1 MKHKDIKKR
10 WTIVI
15 NTVQLLGLKLT
26 FIYIADSSL
35 NVYLPNMLHQLLPK
49 KYNIQRINQTSWDR
63 DSVNKGEKKHPK
75 QNSSFR
81 YLFRYS
87 YLFFVFV
94 TKIWKCS
101 L

>member
-15 NTVQLLGLKLT
+15 NTVQVFGLKLT

-63 DSVNKGEKKHPK
+63 DSVNKGEKNI
-75 QNSSFR
+75 QNKIVVSDIYSDTVIYFL
-81 YLFRYS
+81 YL
-87 YLFFVFV
+87 
-94 TKIWKCS
+94 
-101 L
+101 